1 MIDDPTDKTLT
12 SLLARLP
19 FRLDDL
25 EHVNVLFTASRASCD
40 RGMEVQ
46 IELWTYCF
54 VRRYFSIKLARD
66 AIAQKSD
73 LDALM
78 DLAYRR
84 IRKRAD
90 TSIERY
96 GSWVSVICRN
106 TFLNYVRDR
115 RIHVSDSAAE
125 AGSPGVRTRAPE
137 RQPTLTTDEDR
148 LDWAVAFTVV
158 ELAIARL
165 PRYLQRVARLRILDD
180 LDYDAIAVATGRP
193 VATVRAY
200 FHKAAT
206 RLRRDPAICRVLGRD
221 QIDPSEPTGKPQT
234 PESLR
239 PGASEPPGA
248 HPPRS
253 ASCDSASIRIDRSR
267 G

>member
-1 MIDDPTDKTLT
+1 MIDDRPDKTLA

-25 EHVNVLFTASRASCD
+25 EHVNVLFTASRASGD

-54 VRRYFSIKLARD
+54 VRRYFSLKLARD
-66 AIAQKSD
+66 AIARSSD

-78 DLAYRR
+78 DLAYKR
-84 IRKRAD
+84 IRKRTD
-90 TSIERY
+90 STIERY
-96 GSWVSVICRN
+96 GSWVSVLCRN

-115 RIHVSDSAAE
+115 RIHVSDSAVEPAE
-125 AGSPGVRTRAPE
+125 SHSLLTRSRAMNPVLSGS
-137 RQPTLTTDEDR
+137 EDR

-158 ELAIARL
+158 ELAITRL

-180 LDYDAIAVATGRP
+180 MDYDGIAVATGRP

-200 FHKAAT
+200 YHKAVG
-206 RLRRDPAICRVLGRD
+206 RLRRDPSVRRVLGRD
-221 QIDPSEPTGKPQT
+221 NNTPTTTRTAPPAT
-234 PESLR
+234 PDSG
-239 PGASEPPGA
+239 PVPDSSKKQPNSHG
-248 HPPRS
+248 
-253 ASCDSASIRIDRSR
+253 CDSASLRIDRSR